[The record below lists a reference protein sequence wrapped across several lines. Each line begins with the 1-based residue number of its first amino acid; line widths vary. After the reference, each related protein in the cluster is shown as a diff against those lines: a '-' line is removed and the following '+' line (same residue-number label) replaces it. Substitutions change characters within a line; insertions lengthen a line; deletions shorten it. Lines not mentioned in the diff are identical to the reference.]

1 MLLLVRWFFS
11 RLREGIFILFL
22 FCDIY
27 FGLVGLL
34 CDDFVILFFWLYFLC
49 VFDFICS
56 LISFYYTI
64 YLFSGLLPNGSLY
77 KISLTGLVLRVWAYI
92 WMISS
97 QRFFYRIT
105 VIVLFFH
112 HLNTYIVYFFS
123 TVSALS
129 LVLCIRHCGGSLC
142 YLSLSFKI
150 SLVFRH
156 GHTGRIEGGM

>member
-22 FCDIY
+22 FCDIC

-34 CDDFVILFFWLYFLC
+34 CDDFVILVFFTLFSMCIWFYLFIDIILLYNL
-49 VFDFICS
+49 S
-56 LISFYYTI
+56 
-64 YLFSGLLPNGSLY
+64 FSGLLPNGSLY

-150 SLVFRH
+150 SQ
-156 GHTGRIEGGM
+156 